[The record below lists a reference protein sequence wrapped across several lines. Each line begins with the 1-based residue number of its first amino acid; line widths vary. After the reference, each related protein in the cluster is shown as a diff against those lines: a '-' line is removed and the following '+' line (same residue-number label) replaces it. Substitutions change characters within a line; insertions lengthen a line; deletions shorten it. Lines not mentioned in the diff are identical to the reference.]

1 MSNDFAR
8 EPVPEHERKHWFT
21 ISLVWIAVGI
31 DLSAVIFGVELGSGM
46 AFKDALI
53 SVLIGSGILGALAAF
68 CAYVGQVTGFSTSMI
83 SRFTFGISGAKF
95 VSFFMAVALLG
106 WFGVQT
112 GFFAENASAIFQYS
126 FQVNVPLPLL
136 AALGGILMTS
146 TAIFG
151 YKAIEK
157 LSAWAVPLLLLLIFL
172 TIGLAINQFG
182 AEALSA
188 PVDNV
193 FTMGMAISLAISV
206 FITGAVIS
214 PDISRWSKTKKDAIL
229 ASFIGFFVGNSF
241 MIIVSMILSRIM
253 NEDSLTT
260 IMIMVGLGLPGI
272 LVLILA
278 QWTTNTNNAYSSG
291 LSFSVIFTKI
301 NKGVLTL
308 IAGIL
313 GTLLAVLGIYNNF
326 INFLTI
332 MSMFITPIAGVY
344 TASYYFGKHKY
355 FTVAVGQDRNFKLL
369 PLLAWV
375 LGAIVNWMTSPG
387 PSGLEL
393 FNFTT
398 IPALD
403 SFIVA
408 FIAQSIFILLIKI
421 TDRKEKIS
429 S

>member
-1 MSNDFAR
+1 MNNDFAR
-8 EPVPEHERKHWFT
+8 EPVPQEERKHWFT

-46 AFKDALI
+46 AFGDALI
-53 SVLIGSGILGALAAF
+53 SVLIGSGILGVLAAF
-68 CAYVGQVTGFSTSMI
+68 CAYVGTATGFSTSMI
-83 SRFTFGISGAKF
+83 SRFTFGASGAKF

-112 GFFAENASAIFQYS
+112 GFFAENASAIFQHA
-126 FQVNVPLPLL
+126 FHINVPLPLL

-146 TAIFG
+146 TAIYG

-157 LSAWAVPLLLLLIFL
+157 LSAWAVPLLLILIFL
-172 TIGLAINQFG
+172 TIGLAVNKYG
-182 AEALSA
+182 TEALSA
-188 PVDNV
+188 PVDNI

-214 PDISRWSKTKKDAIL
+214 PDISRWAKTKKDAVL

-253 NEDSLTT
+253 DEDSLTT
-260 IMIMVGLGLPGI
+260 IMIMVGLGVPGI

-278 QWTTNTNNAYSSG
+278 QWTTNTSNAYSSG
-291 LSFSVIFTKI
+291 LSFAVIFTKVH
-301 NKGVLTL
+301 KGLLTL

-344 TASYYFGKHKY
+344 TASYYFGKQKY

-369 PLLAWV
+369 PLLAWF
-375 LGAIVNWMTSPG
+375 LGAAVNWMTSPG
-387 PSGLEL
+387 PTGLEL

-408 FIAQSIFILLIKI
+408 FVAQLIFILIMKANEQKG
-421 TDRKEKIS
+421 R
-429 S
+429 